1 MSTPDITLQISSQ
14 FDAQLITLG
23 EWSLDDRRL
32 LNHWL
37 EQAYAESKGRVAAD
51 VIASYVTNCL
61 KNDISMEG
69 RTRIKR
75 LRNAASLLEQLVFTT
90 RELDEKFY
98 RDHINHMLKVALL
111 AKAIARK
118 KPFCLS
124 ESELTTLVLACVFHD
139 VAYPLSECGRIF
151 NKTLESLKD
160 CFSTAELFTNELM
173 KEAKVDFQSL
183 ALLTG
188 ENETRL
194 KTALR
199 EMNHGLLSAIE
210 FKVFLKDNKSIEIY
224 SDVIRAIALH
234 DSDFKTPI
242 DVIDDPIVGLLIMS
256 DELQDWGRPTDQDMV
271 VIPRIENFELMDGHL
286 RGEFIAKEYGNFSL
300 LKQICSKMN
309 NLSRLRVDSN
319 RLEFDFRYNLKGFEK
334 IDHNNFQHVL
344 QILFNSVDKAL
355 MNPANNIDL
364 SESAYFEKSFFGLE
378 ITMPVKEAL
387 YRKLKIGS
395 KKSIFANMNIY
406 LNEDLSEMILTD
418 KVLGEIEAIV
428 LSNENDSKISAKI
441 VEGKRIINGNIYSG
455 TSPET
460 MEFSRFI
467 AAEIRFINYLIHEI
481 GGSKVEGIPSFPK
494 LEGLAEPVV
503 LKHVRDQ
510 LGNDFSPVYEKLKLR
525 SVINC
530 LKNRACFLFK

>member
-1 MSTPDITLQISSQ
+1 
-14 FDAQLITLG
+14 
-23 EWSLDDRRL
+23 
-32 LNHWL
+32 
-37 EQAYAESKGRVAAD
+37 
-51 VIASYVTNCL
+51 
-61 KNDISMEG
+61 MEG
-69 RTRIKR
+69 RIRIKR
-75 LRNAASLLEQLVFTT
+75 LRNVASLLEQLVFTT

-124 ESELTTLVLACVFHD
+124 ESELATLVLACVFHD

-160 CFSTAELFTNELM
+160 CFSTAELFTNELV
-173 KEAKVDFQSL
+173 KEAKVNLESL

-188 ENETRL
+188 ENEARL
-194 KTALR
+194 RTALR

-234 DSDFKTPI
+234 DSDFRTPI
-242 DVIDDPIVGLLIMS
+242 DVIDDPIVGLLIIA
-256 DELQDWGRPTDQDMV
+256 DELQDWGRPTDQDIV
-271 VIPRIENFELMDGHL
+271 VIPRIEDFELMDGHL
-286 RGEFIAKEYGNFSL
+286 RGAFIAKDYGNFSL
-300 LKQICSKMN
+300 LKQISSKMN

-319 RLEFDFRYNLKGFEK
+319 RLKLDFRYNLKGFEK
-334 IDHNNFQHVL
+334 IDHNNFQHLL

-355 MNPANNIDL
+355 MNPSNNIDL

-378 ITMPVKEAL
+378 ITMSVKEAL

-395 KKSIFANMNIY
+395 KKSIFTNMNIY

-441 VEGKRIINGNIYSG
+441 VEGKRIINGNIYSS

-481 GGSKVEGIPSFPK
+481 GGSKVEGIPNFPK
-494 LEGLAEPVV
+494 LEGLAEPFV
-503 LKHVRDQ
+503 LKQVRDQ
-510 LGNDFSPVYEKLKLR
+510 LGNDFSVIYEKLKLR
-525 SVINC
+525 SVIDC